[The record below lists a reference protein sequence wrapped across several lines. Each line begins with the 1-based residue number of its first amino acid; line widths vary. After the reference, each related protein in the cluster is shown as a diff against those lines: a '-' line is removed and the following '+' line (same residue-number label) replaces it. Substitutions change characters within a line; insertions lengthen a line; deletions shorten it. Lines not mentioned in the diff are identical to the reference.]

1 MQEIRIGMIGAGN
14 WAIGRARSFNEVE
27 GCRVVTGWSRSED
40 ARDRFERELA
50 APTVTDWRAVCDTDA
65 VDAVIISTPHVF
77 HFDQAH
83 AALHAGKHIFVE
95 TPLCLEYSQ
104 ALALVETADARDLV
118 IHHGAKWRYHP
129 DHAQEIEHLRSV
141 GALVHAVQTGAWD
154 PGPERAWYADS
165 SLSGGS
171 FALLPYMAVDIFSA
185 YGDVAQVEGKHIRR
199 EGIDVATMWVQ
210 CAAGGQATITYATGA
225 GVADFQTGAVIGT
238 QATLL
243 WEADGPKRLIRSG
256 EAIELPPRRDLD
268 IVLAENEAFTAEVR
282 GTRDFRPD
290 LLLDLRIL
298 QAVTAARTSAHTSLT
313 AR

>member
-14 WAIGRARSFNEVE
+14 WAIGRARRFNEME

-50 APTVTDWRAVCDTDA
+50 APTVTDWRAICESDE
-65 VDAVIISTPHVF
+65 VDAVVISTPHVF
-77 HFDQAH
+77 HFEQAR
-83 AALHAGKHIFVE
+83 AALHAGKHILVE
-95 TPLCLEYSQ
+95 TPLCLEYPQ
-104 ALALVETADARDLV
+104 ALALVAIAEAQHV
-118 IHHGAKWRYHP
+118 IIHHGAKWRYHP
-129 DHAQEIEHLRSV
+129 DHARETEQLRSV
-141 GALVHAVQTGAWD
+141 GPLVHAVQTGAWD

-171 FALLPYMAVDIFSA
+171 FALLPYMAVDIFTA

-210 CAAGGQATITYATGA
+210 FTGGGHATITYATGA
-225 GVADFQTGAVIGT
+225 GAADFQTGAVIGT
-238 QATLL
+238 EATLL
-243 WEADGPKRLIRSG
+243 WEADGPKRLIKGG
-256 EAIELPPRRDLD
+256 ELTELPPRRDLD
-268 IVLAENEAFTAEVR
+268 IVLAENEAFAAEVR

-298 QAVTAARTSAHTSLT
+298 QAVDEARASART
-313 AR
+313 